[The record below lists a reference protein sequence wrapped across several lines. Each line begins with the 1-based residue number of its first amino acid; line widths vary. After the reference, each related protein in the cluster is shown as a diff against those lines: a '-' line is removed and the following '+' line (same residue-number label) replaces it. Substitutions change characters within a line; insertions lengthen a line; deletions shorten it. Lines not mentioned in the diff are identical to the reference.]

1 MATDDPDR
9 AARRAPR
16 GSPLAK
22 LLALYWRL
30 CAALSPD
37 AASAL
42 GGALGRLVG
51 PWLKAGRVTA
61 LNLRL
66 AFPDW
71 PERRVRRTAAR
82 SMAQLGRVIAE
93 FPHLGAICGDGGPS
107 RVELVGAAIL
117 ARLRRDGRPAL
128 LVSGHFANWEVLAGA
143 AVRAGLPL
151 TVLHALRADGA
162 IERLVAARR
171 VALGCRFLPADAHVQ
186 TVVAELRAGR
196 SIGILL
202 DQRHDEGEGVPLFGR
217 PAPAPLA
224 PALLA
229 LRMGLPFIPVRLE
242 RLAGCRFR
250 LTIEEPIEP
259 DPSLGDRR
267 AIARDMTARVYAR
280 FETWIGE
287 RPDQWLCI
295 KRRWPDLSRDKWR
308 RRLARNP
315 RLVGPRGDGAGPS
328 GLAGAAPPD

>member
-1 MATDDPDR
+1 MPATEPDPAPGA
-9 AARRAPR
+9 AARRAP
-16 GSPLAK
+16 LAAC
-22 LLALYWRL
+22 LALYWRL

-42 GGALGRLVG
+42 GGALGRVVG

-93 FPHLGAICGDGGPS
+93 FPHLGRICGDGGPS
-107 RVELVGAAIL
+107 RVELVGGAVL
-117 ARLRRDGRPAL
+117 ERLRRAGRPSF
-128 LVSGHFANWEVLAGA
+128 LVSGHFANWELLAGA

-151 TVLHALRADGA
+151 TVLHAVRADA
-162 IERLVAARR
+162 AVERLLAAHRA
-171 VALGCRFLPADAHVQ
+171 ALGCRFLPADAHVHA
-186 TVVAELRAGR
+186 VVAELRAGR
-196 SIGILL
+196 SLGILL
-202 DQRHDEGEGVPLFGR
+202 DQRHDAGEGVPLFGR

-229 LRMGLPFIPVRLE
+229 LRLGLPFVPARLE
-242 RLAGCRFR
+242 RLGGCRFR
-250 LTIEEPIEP
+250 LTVEEPIEP
-259 DPSLGDRR
+259 DPRLRDRR

-280 FETWIGE
+280 FEAWIGE

-308 RRLARNP
+308 RRLAQNP
-315 RLVGPRGDGAGPS
+315 RLLGPGGSRDAPP
-328 GLAGAAPPD
+328 GLADAAPPD